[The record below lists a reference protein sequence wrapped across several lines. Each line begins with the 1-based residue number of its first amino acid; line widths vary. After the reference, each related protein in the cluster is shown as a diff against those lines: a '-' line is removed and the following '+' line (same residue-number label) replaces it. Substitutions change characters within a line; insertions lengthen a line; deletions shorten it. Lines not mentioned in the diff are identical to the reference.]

1 MGYSFLEPDRFWEEY
16 LYKILA
22 NVQHSNLLP
31 LTKDVTVCVKK
42 YDLFTFGCFVLSLIE
57 FGSEVLNMKLKM

>member
-1 MGYSFLEPDRFWEEY
+1 MGYSFLKPDIFWEEY

-22 NVQHSNLLP
+22 NLQHFNLLP

-42 YDLFTFGCFVLSLIE
+42 YDLFYLWVFCA
-57 FGSEVLNMKLKM
+57 